1 MAIDFGALVKRAGKA
16 AAENSPAILTALAV
30 TGTIG
35 TAVLAAAGG
44 IRAAKLIAETEEH
57 ETVTPAGGGDP
68 VGIQWAQL
76 DLKDKFKLTWKCY
89 IPAAASAALTVAA
102 IVSVNRIGERKIAAM
117 ATAYKV
123 TEKYFKD
130 YREKTVEKVGKNKE
144 QTIREEVAQVQVDE
158 NPPESTQLI
167 YTGKGTTMVYDLW
180 NKRYFDHD
188 IEAIRQAVN
197 TFNQKVIHEN
207 FASLNDFWDILDVE
221 QTYGSEVVGWNTD
234 KLMEIDYQYVTRN
247 GQPILELSFINWP
260 TPRYDDLH

>member
-1 MAIDFGALVKRAGKA
+1 MAIDFGTLFKRAGKA

-35 TAVLAAAGG
+35 TAVLAAVGG
-44 IRAAKLIAETEEH
+44 MKAAKTLEE
-57 ETVTPAGGGDP
+57 VTTDCRVEANREPTFNE
-68 VGIQWAQL
+68 
-76 DLKDKFKLTWKCY
+76 KFKATWKHY
-89 IPAAASAALTVAA
+89 VPAAASAALTVAA
-102 IVSVNRIGERKIAAM
+102 IVSVNRIGERKVAAM

-123 TEKYFKD
+123 TETYLKE
-130 YREKTVEKVGKNKE
+130 YRDKTVEKVGKNKE
-144 QTIREEVAQVQVDE
+144 EVIREEVAQAHVDA
-158 NPPESTQLI
+158 NPPESSQVI

-188 IEAIRQAVN
+188 IELIRQAVN

-234 KLMEIDYQYVTRN
+234 SLMEVDYKYVTRN
-247 GQPILELSFINWP
+247 GSPILELGFVTWP
-260 TPRYDDLH
+260 TSRYDNLH

>member
-1 MAIDFGALVKRAGKA
+1 MAIDFGALFKRAGKA

-35 TAVLAAAGG
+35 TAVLAATGG
-44 IRAAKLIAETEEH
+44 IKAAKKLDE
-57 ETVTPAGGGDP
+57 VTTDCQVEADREPTFNEK
-68 VGIQWAQL
+68 
-76 DLKDKFKLTWKCY
+76 LKATWKHY
-89 IPAAASAALTVAA
+89 VPAAASAALTVAA

-123 TEKYFKD
+123 SEKYFKD
-130 YREKTVEKVGKNKE
+130 YREKTTEKIGKNKE
-144 QTIREEVAQVQVDE
+144 QTIREDVAQKQVDD
-158 NPPESTQLI
+158 NPPETATVL

-188 IEAIRQAVN
+188 IEEIRRAVN

-221 QTYGSEVVGWNTD
+221 QTYGSEIVGWNTD
-234 KLMEIDYQYVTRN
+234 NLMEVTYTYVTRN
-247 GQPILELSFINWP
+247 GNPILELGFVNWP
-260 TPRYDDLH
+260 IPKYDDLH